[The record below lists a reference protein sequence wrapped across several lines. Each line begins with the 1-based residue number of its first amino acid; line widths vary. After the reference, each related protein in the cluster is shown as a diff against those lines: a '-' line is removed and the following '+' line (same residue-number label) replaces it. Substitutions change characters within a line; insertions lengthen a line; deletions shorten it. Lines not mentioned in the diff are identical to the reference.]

1 MAKQPINIGT
11 AANDR
16 AGDSLRLAFQKIN
29 ANFTELYT
37 ALGLA
42 GDVTLNLGD
51 FEFTSST
58 LTNNNSNTIVIGK
71 ASTDIV
77 VTPGP
82 GGETSQTTTV
92 ESQIEIAAT
101 GIVIAKRLIET
112 NDDGVVT
119 ATDNLGSILTL
130 NNSVASI
137 KRTLDPSGPS
147 NSAYSQ
153 FTTSGGA
160 VIETV
165 VEDVGST
172 SYGRVNAGAGDVE
185 IAVSDGVTTNAWL
198 FEADGTLRNAVGS
211 FTKTTSNN
219 LLTGVAAQVVWTAS
233 QTYISGAKLT
243 IQIEANEV
251 GGSNELETQVCEAV
265 IAVRGYTTASQPV
278 ISVYGITHTSV
289 APLMKFTVDRNI
301 VTNLI
306 EIVGTRTVTASPS
319 LEVSLQIYSVET
331 KTNF

>member
-1 MAKQPINIGT
+1 MAQKLIIVGT
-11 AANDR
+11 PNSR
-16 AGDSLRLAFQKIN
+16 EGDSLFAALTKIN
-29 ANFTELYT
+29 ENFTVIYT
-37 ALGLA
+37 ALGL
-42 GDVTLNLGD
+42 DSDTTLNLGD

-58 LTNNNSNTIVIGK
+58 MTNTNDSTIVIGK
-71 ASTDIV
+71 ASTDV
-77 VTPGP
+77 VVV
-82 GGETSQTTTV
+82 GETSQTTTV

-101 GIVIAKRLIET
+101 GIVIAKRSIET
-112 NDDGVVT
+112 NDDGVIT

-137 KRTLDPSGPS
+137 KRTLDPSGPD
-147 NSAYSQ
+147 NSEYSQ

-172 SYGRVNAGAGDVE
+172 SYGRVNAGADDVE
-185 IAVSDGVTTNAWL
+185 IAASDGVTTSAWL
-198 FEADGTLRNAVGS
+198 FEAAGTLRNAVGS
-211 FTKTTSNN
+211 FTKTTSNE
-219 LLTGVAAQVVWTAS
+219 LLPGVASQVVWTSS

-243 IQIEANEV
+243 IQVEANEL
-251 GGSNELETQVCEAV
+251 GGSNELETQVCEAIV
-265 IAVRGYTTASQPV
+265 AVRGYTTASQPV

-289 APLMKFTVDRNI
+289 APLMTFTVDRNI
-301 VTNLI
+301 VTDLI

-319 LEVSLQIYSVET
+319 LEVGLQIYSVET

>member
-71 ASTDIV
+71 ASTDV
-77 VTPGP
+77 VVV
-82 GGETSQTTTV
+82 GETSQTTTV

-101 GIVIAKRLIET
+101 GIVIAKRSIET

-160 VIETV
+160 IIETV

-185 IAVSDGVTTNAWL
+185 IAASDGVTTSAWL
-198 FEADGTLRNAVGS
+198 FEADGTLRTAVGS
-211 FTKTTSNN
+211 FTKTTSNE
-219 LLTGVAAQVVWTAS
+219 LLPGVASQVVWTAS

-243 IQIEANEV
+243 IQVEANEL
-251 GGSNELETQVCEAV
+251 GGSNELETQVCEAI

-289 APLMKFTVDRNI
+289 APLMTFTVDRNI
-301 VTNLI
+301 VTDLI

-319 LEVSLQIYSVET
+319 LEARLQIYSVET

>member
-1 MAKQPINIGT
+1 MAQKLIIVGT
-11 AANDR
+11 PNSR
-16 AGDSLRLAFQKIN
+16 EGDSLFAAFTKIN
-29 ANFTELYT
+29 ENFTVIYT
-37 ALGLA
+37 ALGL
-42 GDVTLNLGD
+42 DSDTTLNLGD

-58 LTNNNSNTIVIGK
+58 MTNTNDSTIVIGK
-71 ASTDIV
+71 ASTDV
-77 VTPGP
+77 VVV
-82 GGETSQTTTV
+82 GETSQTTTV

-101 GIVIAKRLIET
+101 GIVIAKRSIET

-160 VIETV
+160 IIETV

-185 IAVSDGVTTNAWL
+185 IAASDGVTTSAWL
-198 FEADGTLRNAVGS
+198 FEANGTLRTAVGS
-211 FTKTTSNN
+211 FTKTTSNE
-219 LLTGVAAQVVWTAS
+219 LLPGVAAQVVWTAS

-243 IQIEANEV
+243 IQVEANEL
-251 GGSNELETQVCEAV
+251 GGSNELETQVCEAI
-265 IAVRGYTTASQPV
+265 IAVRGYTTASQPEIV
-278 ISVYGITHTSV
+278 VYGIVHTSV
-289 APLMKFTVDRNI
+289 APLMTFTVDRNI
-301 VTNLI
+301 VTDLI

-319 LEVSLQIYSVET
+319 LEVGLQIYSVET
-331 KTNF
+331 RTNF

>member
-1 MAKQPINIGT
+1 MTKQIINVGAT
-11 AANDR
+11 ANDR
-16 AGDSLRLAFQKIN
+16 NGDSLRAAFQKVN

-37 ALGLA
+37 VLGLA
-42 GDVTLNLGD
+42 SDTTLNLGD

-58 LTNNNSNTIVIGK
+58 MTNTNSSTIVIGK
-71 ASTDIV
+71 ASTNV
-77 VTPGP
+77 VVVD
-82 GGETSQTTTV
+82 ETSQTTTV

-101 GIVIAKRLIET
+101 GIVIAKRYIET

-130 NNSVASI
+130 NDSVASI

-147 NSAYSQ
+147 NSEYSQ

-165 VEDVGST
+165 VEDVGVT
-172 SYGRVNAGAGDVE
+172 SYGKVNAGAGDVE
-185 IAVSDGVTTNAWL
+185 IAASDGVTTSAWL
-198 FEADGTLRNAVGS
+198 FEANGTLRTAVGS
-211 FTKTTSNN
+211 FTKTTSNE
-219 LLTGVAAQVVWTAS
+219 LLPGVAAQVVWTAS

-243 IQIEANEV
+243 IQVEANEL
-251 GGSNELETQVCEAV
+251 GGSNELETQVCEAIV
-265 IAVRGYTTASQPV
+265 AVRGYATASQPEMV
-278 ISVYGITHTSV
+278 VYGIVHTSV
-289 APLMKFTVDRNI
+289 APLMTFTVDRNI
-301 VTNLI
+301 VTDLI

-319 LEVSLQIYSVET
+319 LEVGLQIYSVET